1 MCLIT
6 LSVCCWIQSFASVLF
21 AWIHNF
27 RYNSILLAKFC
38 VLKYAHNLLLL
49 RCSLKNVLIISHLPH
64 SIRFNWWFF
73 ALMCYFA
80 VFLFC
85 FVLFCC
91 VCAQWNDRDRTRVVD
106 FGETFFLRSSGK
118 TRYQHNLWDWH
129 SDTSVNYHSIQM
141 CVTKRLILNVI
152 AKKNSNSLI
161 KRIKWNLFYVTVA
174 LVEAACFRT

>member
-80 VFLFC
+80 VF
-85 FVLFCC
+85 FVLFCPVLLC
-91 VCAQWNDRDRTRVVD
+91 LCAMKWPGSNESSWFWGDFFSSVQWKNPISTQSLGLTFWHEHKLSFNSNVCY
-106 FGETFFLRSSGK
+106 ETANFKFHRE
-118 TRYQHNLWDWH
+118 
-129 SDTSVNYHSIQM
+129 
-141 CVTKRLILNVI
+141 
-152 AKKNSNSLI
+152 KNSNSLI